1 MLVVHTPPLRWT
13 RSGGARGG
21 DSTAARRGGGARGDS
36 APMAMKY
43 YIIQAYS
50 GYENKV
56 KQSLQERIKNAG
68 LEKYFGEILVPSENV
83 QTTRGG
89 RQRVEQRKFYPGYV
103 FVQMEMNEQTWHLV
117 KETPKVTG
125 FIGNQNPTPVP
136 EKEIESITRAVT
148 EGSAGAKAR
157 IAFDVGDQVRVIDG
171 PFANFSGSVEEVKAD
186 RQKVKVLVTIFGRP
200 TAVELN
206 YNQVEKITT

>member
-1 MLVVHTPPLRWT
+1 
-13 RSGGARGG
+13 
-21 DSTAARRGGGARGDS
+21 
-36 APMAMKY
+36 MKY

-56 KQSLQERIKNAG
+56 KSSLQERIKKEG
-68 LEKYFGEILVPSENV
+68 LDKFFGDILVPSENV
-83 QTTRGG
+83 STTRAGK
-89 RQRVEQRKFYPGYV
+89 QRLEQRKFYPGYV
-103 FVQMEMNEQTWHLV
+103 FVQMEMTPQTWTLV

-136 EKEIESITRAVT
+136 QSEIDSITTQVEHGTATTTIRVN
-148 EGSAGAKAR
+148 
-157 IAFDVGDQVRVIDG
+157 FDVGDQVRVTDG
-171 PFANFSGSVEEVKAD
+171 PFANFTGSIEEVKTE

-200 TAVELN
+200 TAVELG